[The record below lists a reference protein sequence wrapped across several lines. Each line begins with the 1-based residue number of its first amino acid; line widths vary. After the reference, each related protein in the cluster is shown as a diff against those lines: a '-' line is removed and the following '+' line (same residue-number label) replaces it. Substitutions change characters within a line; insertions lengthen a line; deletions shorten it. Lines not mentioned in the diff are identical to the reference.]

1 MSSKS
6 FDWFISLDRNKD
18 RVWYKD
24 LVDGHPV
31 ELSPKHFINESFN
44 VPIVG
49 ETLNLFAKTPDGDNV
64 SFEYVVDVDAELDNY
79 DYYISD
85 FVVHDGTLMF
95 ENDAI
100 CGAIDKIAFLES
112 FYGNLRFPNNGDR
125 LHVTVGNIILLNS
138 FDGDWIPKD
147 KPWCRERTA
156 VFIPV
161 KMEYE

>member
-24 LVDGHPV
+24 LVDGRPV
-31 ELSPKHFINESFN
+31 ELSSKYFINEAFN
-44 VPIVG
+44 VPIIG
-49 ETLNLFAKTPDGDNV
+49 ETLNLSVKTLNGDNV

-85 FVVHDGTLMF
+85 FVVHDGTLIF
-95 ENDAI
+95 EDKAI
-100 CGAIDKIAFLES
+100 CGAIDKLVFLES
-112 FYGNLRFPNNGDR
+112 FYSNLRFPNNGDR
-125 LHVTVGNIILLNS
+125 LHATVGNIILLNS

-161 KMEYE
+161 KLEYE

>member
-6 FDWFISLDRNKD
+6 FNWFASLERNKD
-18 RVWYKD
+18 KTWYQD
-24 LVDGHPV
+24 FITVDSL
-31 ELSPKHFINESFN
+31 ELSPEYYINEAFN
-44 VPIVG
+44 VPIIG
-49 ETLNLFAKTPDGDNV
+49 ETLSLLIKTPNGDNV
-64 SFEYVVDVDAELDNY
+64 SFEYVIDVDAELDNY

-100 CGAIDKIAFLES
+100 CGAIDKLVFLKS
-112 FYGNLRFPNNGDR
+112 FYSNLRFPNNGDR
-125 LHVTVGNIILLNS
+125 LHATVGNIILLNS

-161 KMEYE
+161 KLEYE